1 MYLLAAIILS
11 DNLLLLP
18 VDTIQVEYNASA
30 NNTANSRHGLDKVS
44 GKMNT
49 YINPT
54 TSPRKDTGVQTGI
67 G

>member
-1 MYLLAAIILS
+1 
-11 DNLLLLP
+11 
-18 VDTIQVEYNASA
+18 VEYNAST
-30 NNTANSRHGLDKVS
+30 NNTGNSRHGLDKVS

-49 YINPT
+49 YINSA